1 MLVEERVTR
10 VWTDL
15 SSFEESSA
23 NCISDMLINVA
34 AGAYMEGMRMA
45 NQFIMHLDVLF
56 SALDIVGPHLHCNT
70 EANLV
75 CKQMIRFFQLLT
87 VPSKSDIGITQ
98 ELLSLVT
105 GLAQNLKS
113 LIRIGLSAAL
123 HLVRIFYFFFFTII
137 VAYYFLSFRLF
148 FFFTISFK

>member
-1 MLVEERVTR
+1 ML
-10 VWTDL
+10 L
-15 SSFEESSA
+15 
-23 NCISDMLINVA
+23 NVA
-34 AGAYMEGMRMA
+34 AGAYMEGIRMA

-56 SALDIVGPHLHCNT
+56 SALDIVGPHLHCDT

-123 HLVRIFYFFFFTII
+123 HLVRIF
-137 VAYYFLSFRLF
+137 LF
-148 FFFTISFK
+148 FFFFIFISMLACYFLFFFYLFIFFF